1 MKLKIT
7 FSKIDNFIVL
17 FLMLAVISPVD
28 FAKLFVLIANIFIL
42 LRVFKDKKILVDNDT
57 IFIFFLIL
65 PGIFLT
71 AIKAPGELI
80 RFLIILI
87 LLFRHPFPELKLNKK
102 VIMYFAVLILLYLI
116 STQILIS
123 YNFNWFVSFRN
134 TWYFSEYAYVF
145 DWGNFF
151 NFTTGKDLL
160 SIFVDRG
167 NVRAGGLLHN
177 PNLLGMT
184 VLLYFFIYDTCYSSL
199 TTKNKSFY
207 ILINFFT
214 ILCLLLTFSRTAIGG
229 FLIYH
234 FVKQINFRQIFSYKM
249 NKKSI
254 LIYICI
260 LLIAFRMK
268 DSFLENFIS
277 TESSGYIKY
286 SIFLN
291 YIKESN
297 LFTILFGGTHDVF
310 FDAELGNWFGAV
322 GLIGLI
328 GLILLFKK
336 IYANNKITS
345 AFFITLIFISI
356 GNTVIYGLLTAN
368 IVFAFFLV
376 NNNSRKNNF
385 N

>member
-17 FLMLAVISPVD
+17 FLMLAVVSRVD
-28 FAKLFVLIANIFIL
+28 FAKLFVFIANIFIL

-116 STQILIS
+116 STQIFIS
-123 YNFNWFVSFRN
+123 YNFNWFVSFRD

-151 NFTTGKDLL
+151 NFTTGQGLL
-160 SIFVDRG
+160 SIFIDRG
-167 NVRAGGLLHN
+167 NVRAGGLFHN

-234 FVKQINFRQIFSYKM
+234 FVKQINFRQIFSFKI